1 MMLLIYFTESKV
13 FIKVAESDIRPK
25 TVNDY
30 GLHLI
35 TVGIPYKFKKIKS

>member
-1 MMLLIYFTESKV
+1 MSLIYLTESKA
-13 FIKVAESDIRPK
+13 FIKVAESDTHPK

-35 TVGIPYKFKKIKS
+35 TVGIPY